1 MKKLFCLLAITAIA
15 FTATAQYY
23 YNDIRNIQKL
33 NAEYSILKSS
43 GYRLVD
49 LKSFEDDDSPS
60 EGFFCEKKF
69 NNDFSE
75 SSMISKSYITG
86 ESVLNSTYMNG
97 RIVKSSTETPNSAN
111 TTTYQYD
118 SSGNLLKV
126 TVTTTGSA
134 DSASFTEERSYEY
147 NDRGLLTGM
156 KRIKN
161 GHQVATID
169 FKRDD
174 KGNVIEETPENNS
187 TGRKY
192 YYYYDDNN
200 RLTDIVHF
208 NVIAQKLLPDYMFLY
223 EINGA
228 VQQMI
233 SVDETGRN
241 YFIWKYSYTTA
252 GLPEIQKCYSK
263 EKRLL
268 GTIQYEYR

>member
-1 MKKLFCLLAITAIA
+1 MKKLLCLLAVTNITFA
-15 FTATAQYY
+15 ATAQYY

-33 NAEYSILKSS
+33 NAEYSILKTS

-69 NNDFSE
+69 NNDFSS

-86 ESVLNSTYMNG
+86 ESVLNSDYMNG
-97 RIVKSSTETPNSAN
+97 RIVKSSTETPSSAN

-118 SSGNLLKV
+118 SSGNLLRV
-126 TVTTTGSA
+126 TVTTTGNA
-134 DSASFTEERSYEY
+134 DSASFTEERNYEY
-147 NDRGLLTGM
+147 NERGLLTGM

-161 GHQVATID
+161 GHHVATIV

-174 KGNVIEETPENNS
+174 RGNVIEETPENNS

-208 NVIAQKLLPDYMFLY
+208 NVVAQKLLPDYMFLY
-223 EINGA
+223 ENNGS

-241 YFIWKYSYTTA
+241 YFIWKYSYTAT
-252 GLPEIQKCYSK
+252 GLPEIQKCFSK

-268 GTIQYEYR
+268 GTIQYEYK